1 MPKDYKDWKRNFYR
15 MQKLIIFLA
24 PTLLLSFLAFG
35 LQPALAHEEADFGD
49 IKVVAGWVNEP
60 PLANQLNGIILM
72 VSQVSNGQPVNN
84 APAQLDV
91 TLQKGADN
99 MPLNFQPTEEAG
111 SYTATILPTQPGQ
124 YAVVM
129 QGAVAGQAINGQIQ
143 IEDVE
148 DTARFAFPPV
158 ASTDGS
164 SSISSSNSSSSS
176 SSSSNLIPQGLIE
189 QLQIVIADLTAQVEQ
204 SNVTATQ
211 ANNLTQSITGSIGEL
226 QTSADR
232 AYLFSL
238 IGVGVG
244 TAGIAIG
251 VVALSRREKI

>member
-1 MPKDYKDWKRNFYR
+1 
-15 MQKLIIFLA
+15 MQRLIIFLA
-24 PTLLLSFLAFG
+24 PTLLLSFLTFN
-35 LQPALAHEEADFGD
+35 LQPTLAHEEADFGD
-49 IKVVAGWVNEP
+49 IKVEAGWVNEP
-60 PLANQLNGIILM
+60 PLLNQLNGIILI

-84 APAQLDV
+84 ALAQLDV
-91 TLQKGADN
+91 TLQKGADDI
-99 MPLNFQPTEEAG
+99 PLNFQPTEEAG
-111 SYTATILPTQPGQ
+111 SYTATILPTQLGQ

-129 QGAVAGQAINGQIQ
+129 QGTVAGQAINGQIQ

-158 ASTDGS
+158 ASTDSS

-176 SSSSNLIPQGLIE
+176 SNQIPQGLIE

-226 QTSADR
+226 HTSADR
-232 AYLFSL
+232 AYLFGL

-251 VVALSRREKI
+251 VAALSRREKI

>member
-1 MPKDYKDWKRNFYR
+1 
-15 MQKLIIFLA
+15 MQRLIIFLA
-24 PTLLLSFLAFG
+24 PTLLLSFLTFN
-35 LQPALAHEEADFGD
+35 LQPALAHEQADFGD
-49 IKVVAGWVNEP
+49 IKVEAGWVNEP
-60 PLANQLNGIILM
+60 PLLNQLNGIILI
-72 VSQVSNGQPVNN
+72 VSRVSNGQPVNN
-84 APAQLDV
+84 ALAQLDV

-129 QGAVAGQAINGQIQ
+129 QGAVAGQAINGLIQ

-176 SSSSNLIPQGLIE
+176 SSSNQIPEGLID
-189 QLQIVIADLTAQVEQ
+189 QLQTVMAHLTAQVEQ

-211 ANNLTQSITGSIGEL
+211 ANNLTQSITESIGEL
-226 QTSADR
+226 HTSADR

-251 VVALSRREKI
+251 VAALSRREKI